1 MKNARAIKNAHSKKP
16 RKKLPYKELIVG
28 LAKLIAKDA
37 AKAEL
42 SQKVQKQIVREL
54 GKILEQVD
62 AHPPFV
68 SLKCYCTYDGAASCI
83 LKANCLLLG
92 GRCTGAC

>member
-16 RKKLPYKELIVG
+16 RKRLPYKELIVT

-42 SQKVQKQIVREL
+42 SEKLQKQIVKEL
-54 GKILEQVD
+54 GKVLQQVD
-62 AHPPFV
+62 AKLPFI
-68 SLKCYCTYDGAASCI
+68 SLKCWCTYDGAASCI

-92 GRCTGAC
+92 GHCAGNC